1 MFIFINVFS
10 ETILKVHIVLCHLP
24 LPYLV
29 ILFFGRFPH
38 NYLCSSYIP
47 HRQLWTRRL
56 LRDSLFL
63 HIQAKPALCE
73 VSSLRLRFCHFFLFL
88 METVP
93 LLTVWYNRVCFPI
106 GDGSPRARKYSS
118 LGYVAWCLALLAE
131 HRDNVKATTVADL
144 RCWALTVRAHFFS
157 QQHAESRRICCSN
170 SRTHC
175 RPGFHPSVCV
185 EVVGP
190 FSMSSWPCP
199 CSAW

>member
-1 MFIFINVFS
+1 M
-10 ETILKVHIVLCHLP
+10 
-24 LPYLV
+24 
-29 ILFFGRFPH
+29 
-38 NYLCSSYIP
+38 
-47 HRQLWTRRL
+47 
-56 LRDSLFL
+56 FL

-88 METVP
+88 IETVP
-93 LLTVWYNRVCFPI
+93 LLTIWYNSVCFPI
-106 GDGSPRARKYSS
+106 GDKSLRARKYSS

-144 RCWALTVRAHFFS
+144 RCRALTVRAHFS

-190 FSMSSWPCP
+190 FSVSSWLCP
-199 CSAW
+199 CSASQTHWPASCLLLDSLFQRVLH